1 MRYFHVMPTSYVRCV
16 HVTQNIYMLL
26 IGLTTL
32 KTLKYVPL
40 YLLVIGQCWI
50 QVVFVF
56 HIIVFMTRLYNL
68 VRTAIITIWLIHT
81 SAPLP

>member
-1 MRYFHVMPTSYVRCV
+1 MPTSYVRCV
-16 HVTQNIYMLL
+16 LVTQNVYMLL

-32 KTLKYVPL
+32 KTLKCVPL
-40 YLLVIGQCWI
+40 YSFVIGQYWI

-56 HIIVFMTRLYNL
+56 QIIVFIMTRLYNL
-68 VRTAIITIWLIHT
+68 VRATIITIWLILT

>member
-16 HVTQNIYMLL
+16 HVTQNFYML

-32 KTLKYVPL
+32 KTFKCVPL
-40 YLLVIGQCWI
+40 YSLVTGQCWI

-68 VRTAIITIWLIHT
+68 VRTAIKTIWLIHT